1 MVTQGGAIR
10 RRCNGEDLPEDF
22 PERLESFR
30 EVSGL
35 SWGELAACLDVDH
48 ERVSSWRRGVMP
60 RDLALPRL
68 MRLAQRVPGGMDALF
83 PNVVSALGAG
93 E

>member
-1 MVTQGGAIR
+1 MVTQGGATK

-35 SWGELAACLDVDH
+35 SWGELAACLGVDH
-48 ERVSSWRRGVMP
+48 ERVKSLRRGVMP
-60 RDLALPRL
+60 RDMVMPNL
-68 MRLAQRVPGGMDALF
+68 MRLAQRVPGGMDSLF
-83 PNVVSALGAG
+83 PNVVSALGA
-93 E
+93 EE